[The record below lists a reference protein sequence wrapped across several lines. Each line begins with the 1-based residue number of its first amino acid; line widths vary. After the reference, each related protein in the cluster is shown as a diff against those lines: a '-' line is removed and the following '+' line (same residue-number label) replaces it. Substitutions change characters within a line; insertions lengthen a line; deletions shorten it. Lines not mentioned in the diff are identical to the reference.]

1 MLTDTR
7 FYNRN
12 LYPNLLRMRNEVTG
26 EHFATLLKWMG
37 VKRVAIISG
46 PNFSSGPTLR
56 YITENFHSAFRKA
69 SIGVITSIQTLFTVS
84 KNDTTQLDNVFQEL
98 KRVDARYIVILADPV
113 TTADIYFNGA
123 KNYGY
128 ISSKHVWLSLN
139 YPADKDNRNFSLAYY
154 PEAYHDLNGLIFPLI
169 NYAPFNSSNFN
180 NQWLSLS
187 KLQPERFI
195 SQGYVSPRSYNAY
208 DCTMILLHGLD
219 QVSFSCNKL
228 LTF

>member
-1 MLTDTR
+1 
-7 FYNRN
+7 
-12 LYPNLLRMRNEVTG
+12 VTG
-26 EHFATLLKWMG
+26 DHFAKLLKWMG

-46 PNFSSGPTLR
+46 PGLTSGQSLK
-56 YITENFHSAFRKA
+56 YIAEDFHSAFAKS
-69 SIGVITSIQTLFTVS
+69 SIGVIASIQTSFTVS

-123 KNYGY
+123 KNHGY

-154 PEAYHDLNGLIFPLI
+154 PEAYNDLNGFIYPDI
-169 NYAPFNSSNFN
+169 DRIPKNTESFNQEWSK
-180 NQWLSLS
+180 LG

-195 SQGYVSPRSYNAY
+195 AQGSVNPRSYNAY
-208 DCTMILLHGLD
+208 DCTMILLYGLD
-219 QVSFSCNKL
+219 QVVFIIF
-228 LTF
+228 TI